1 MHARSRKRLRTLT
14 HLTLLRS
21 HLSRRRAGYA
31 STTDGDSDN
40 PHSFKASIRSYGSL
54 FEEFDRGLFL
64 REVATDADGKRLFRN
79 VLGTDGKPI
88 PRPRKRRRAS
98 RAKVKAASAPG
109 VPGTKLRPK
118 RRRYK
123 PHEKEQC
130 VNIVREH
137 GKDFSAALCK
147 INKVSGYNNVCESML
162 RRWLTRSDEGEAGDR
177 FKPAKPGR
185 KVNAEFEQVVLERLT
200 YRRLARLATQDSP
213 AKFIEKAT
221 AMYSWAIV
229 AFAAKEVQKLPEYA
243 SDPLVMRL
251 HFSHK
256 WIRGFFRRNGRH
268 RRRTTATQPPV
279 VDAAAVQA
287 RRADMQ
293 VRNARRTF

>member
-1 MHARSRKRLRTLT
+1 MLNA
-14 HLTLLRS
+14 LLGGR
-21 HLSRRRAGYA
+21 Y
-31 STTDGDSDN
+31 
-40 PHSFKASIRSYGSL
+40 
-54 FEEFDRGLFL
+54 
-64 REVATDADGKRLFRN
+64 VV
-79 VLGTDGKPI
+79 VLGRLVLVVLVLVG
-88 PRPRKRRRAS
+88 
-98 RAKVKAASAPG
+98 AAA
-109 VPGTKLRPK
+109 
-118 RRRYK
+118 
-123 PHEKEQC
+123 E
-130 VNIVREH
+130 
-137 GKDFSAALCK
+137 
-147 INKVSGYNNVCESML
+147 VSGYNNVCESML